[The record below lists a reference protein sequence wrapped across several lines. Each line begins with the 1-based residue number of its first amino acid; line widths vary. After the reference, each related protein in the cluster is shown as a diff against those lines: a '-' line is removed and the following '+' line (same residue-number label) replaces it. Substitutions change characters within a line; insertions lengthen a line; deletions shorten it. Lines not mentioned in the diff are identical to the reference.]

1 MHRVPR
7 RDVLALAAAAAC
19 GRAPAAAAPRG
30 DDGEPVAFFVIG
42 DTHYLA
48 DAADPSRLDPASAA
62 MTDGLIDALN
72 GLTGS
77 GIPPQA
83 GGGTVRRP
91 CGVIHAGDII
101 DTGDKQGEAAVRMQ
115 RTEIAAFE
123 RAMGLDGRD
132 GRLAFPLYEVHGNH
146 DGPQAV
152 GVAIDRIVARNGRRP
167 GIARVS
173 ADGLHYSWDAGG
185 VHVVHLG
192 IVVGEVPGIVLF
204 LQPLIPWG
212 STDDEGPMDIGRL
225 DASVYPA
232 VQNFCVAARAL
243 GLGTALTTVIRIRGA
258 EALEAIGAPAG
269 RYEVAALTPLGHPT
283 GRFGV
288 APRKPAAA
296 VTHWDT
302 WGAKRR

>member
-1 MHRVPR
+1 M
-7 RDVLALAAAAAC
+7 
-19 GRAPAAAAPRG
+19 
-30 DDGEPVAFFVIG
+30 
-42 DTHYLA
+42 
-48 DAADPSRLDPASAA
+48 DA
-62 MTDGLIDALN
+62 IDALM
-72 GLTGS
+72 T
-77 GIPPQA
+77 
-83 GGGTVRRP
+83 T
-91 CGVIHAGDII
+91 
-101 DTGDKQGEAAVRMQ
+101 
-115 RTEIAAFE
+115 
-123 RAMGLDGRD
+123 RAMRRFSDQPVDDDDILTCLRAAQQAPSGGNVQPQQYVVVRD
-132 GRLAFPLYEVHGNH
+132 PATRARLSELYRQAYDRYERSLPEPSAFPDEA
-146 DGPQAV
+146 QAD
-152 GVAIDRIVARNGRRP
+152 AWRRT
-167 GIARVS
+167 R
-173 ADGLHYSWDAGG
+173 DASR
-185 VHVVHLG
+185 HLAEHL
-192 IVVGEVPGIVLF
+192 GEVPVIVLF